1 MGRILDLCGEIAAAA
16 EPGDGSLVLPM
27 EEQERLG
34 QDWSEDEIEDALAIV
49 QESLMQSE
57 LVEAA
62 DSLSARLVELLGA
75 YGDEQAFERAKQTG
89 APLDLEALGQLSR
102 RIGRLEEILESFRDA
117 PPPDRAG
124 FDSLRRRLLDV
135 GIEAEMASGEGEL
148 AEEEDDGQRRR
159 SRRGNGGGDDDDDDN

>member
-1 MGRILDLCGEIAAAA
+1 MGRILDLCGEVAAAA
-16 EPGDGSLVLPM
+16 EPGDGGLVLPM

-75 YGDEQAFERAKQTG
+75 YGDEQAFERARQQG
-89 APLDLEALGQLSR
+89 APLDLESLGQLSR
-102 RIGRLEEILESFRDA
+102 RIGRLEEILEAFRDA

-124 FDSLRRRLLDV
+124 FDALRRRLLDA
-135 GIEAEMASGEGEL
+135 GIEAEMTSGEEDEL
-148 AEEEDDGQRRR
+148 PEEDDGRRR
-159 SRRGNGGGDDDDDDN
+159 QRGNGGDGYDDEDDEN